1 MKHARVKIKDRRDR
15 LAAATEKS
23 VALGVDSPP
32 AQRAGTS
39 SVTELLDN
47 DDDEPPS
54 GWHMAWDR
62 RSKGT
67 ALAILA
73 ALLVVVGWWWWSG
86 QPSTEVPI
94 AADVSDVDSAGDS
107 DPGFEESPMTVVVH
121 VVGDVRTPGVVELP
135 AGSRVQDAIDAVGG
149 ATKKR
154 ATATVNLARVLVDG
168 EQIVVGAQA
177 AQTADGSVSINSAD
191 AATLEQLPGVGPVI
205 AERIVQWRS
214 DNGPFRSI
222 EELAEISGIG
232 PAMVDRIKDQV
243 RM

>member
-32 AQRAGTS
+32 AQRAGST

-54 GWHMAWDR
+54 GWHVSWDR
-62 RSKGT
+62 RSKRT

-94 AADVSDVDSAGDS
+94 AAGVSDVDPAGGS
-107 DPGFEESPMTVVVH
+107 DQGFVESPMTVVVH

-168 EQIVVGAQA
+168 EQIVVGGQV

-191 AATLEQLPGVGPVI
+191 AAALEQLPGVGPVI
-205 AERIVQWRS
+205 AERIVQWRN
-214 DNGPFRSI
+214 DNGPFRSV